1 MQDNRLKDR
10 LKNDVALSADDF
22 KIVHALVQDR
32 HLFYDQALVFSER
45 IPDDYIY
52 PVLGELSKI
61 EFIAKE
67 RVLFPQEMR
76 SVLPER
82 MMRSHNVIPLQKV
95 TGSILE
101 VATTDPLDIYGLDE
115 IYEKTGLKIKARYA
129 EKFRIDS
136 LLNSTFGD
144 SAEIRDVLTDFD
156 KHQAAEDNVP
166 AAMDVI
172 DQISAAISDEKDA
185 PTVKYVQALFRQAIR
200 AKASDMHVEP
210 REKKFLIRFRVDGVL
225 QEIPSP
231 PKHLQD
237 NIITILKVM
246 ADLDI
251 AEKRVPQDGRI
262 RLSFE
267 GRQIDFRV
275 SSLPSVYGEKIV
287 IRVLDTSS
295 VVLEFPNLGFSK
307 DHEAKLRQVIFKPH
321 GIILAAGPT
330 GSGKTTTL
338 YTILK
343 EVATDDRNVTTLED
357 PVEYRLD
364 KMTQCQIETKA
375 GFSFASGLRSILR
388 QDPDVIMVG
397 EIRDRETAELAIQAS
412 LTGHLVLSTVH
423 TNSAVGT
430 VTRLGNMGCDTYLVA
445 ATIAAVLAQRLI
457 RRLCQACRKEY
468 TASIEELKAMGVKS
482 GKPMMLY
489 RKEGCDKC
497 GFTGYKGRVGIHEL
511 LVPDDLLKEMIGK
524 DATEFEL
531 YRHARAKCGLT
542 TLKESGIRKVLQGVT
557 DYPQVLEAT
566 L

>member
-10 LKNDVALSADDF
+10 LKQDVALSPEDF
-22 KIVHALVQDR
+22 KVVHALIQER
-32 HLFYDQALVFSER
+32 SLFYDQALIFSER
-45 IPDDYIY
+45 ISDDYIY
-52 PVLGELSKI
+52 PILSELSGI
-61 EFIAKE
+61 PFLTREQVEFS
-67 RVLFPQEMR
+67 LEMR
-76 SVLPER
+76 NVLPER
-82 MMRSHNVIPLQKV
+82 VLRSSNIIPLKKN
-95 TGSILE
+95 TTKILE
-101 VATTDPLDIYGLDE
+101 VATTDPLDLYAFEE
-115 IYEKTGLKIKARYA
+115 IYDQTGYKLKPRYA

-144 SAEIRDVLTDFD
+144 SAEIRDVLTGFD
-156 KHQAAEDNVP
+156 QQQSENQEGP
-166 AAMDVI
+166 ATLDVI

-200 AKASDMHVEP
+200 RKASDVHVEP
-210 REKKFLIRFRVDGVL
+210 REKRFLIRFRIDGLL
-225 QEIPSP
+225 QEVPSP

-251 AEKRVPQDGRI
+251 SEKRIPQDGRI
-262 RLSFE
+262 RLAFE

-275 SSLPSVYGEKIV
+275 SSLPSIYGEKIV

-295 VVLEFPNLGFSK
+295 IVLEFPTLGFSNE
-307 DHEAKLRQVIFKPH
+307 DEERIRQVIIKPH

-343 EVATDDRNVTTLED
+343 EVSTDDRNVTTLED

-364 KMTQCQIETKA
+364 QMTQCQIENKA
-375 GFSFASGLRSILR
+375 GFGFATGLRSILR

-397 EIRDRETAELAIQAS
+397 EIRDRETAELSIQAS
-412 LTGHLVLSTVH
+412 LTGHLVLSTIH
-423 TNSAVGT
+423 TNSSVGT
-430 VTRLGNMGCDTYLVA
+430 VTRLANMGCDTYLVA
-445 ATIAAVLAQRLI
+445 ATLASVLAQRLV
-457 RRLCQACRKEY
+457 RRMCPSCREAY

-482 GKPMMLY
+482 SKPMKLY
-489 RKEGCDKC
+489 RKAGCDKC

-511 LVPDDLLKEMIGK
+511 LIPDDEMRELIGRE
-524 DATEFEL
+524 AIEFEL
-531 YRHARAKCGLT
+531 FRHARKKCQLR
-542 TLKESGIRKVLQGVT
+542 TLKESGIRKVLKGVC
-557 DYPQVLEAT
+557 DYAQVLEAT

>member
-10 LKNDVALSADDF
+10 LKQDVALSAEDF
-22 KIVHALVQDR
+22 KVVHALIQER
-32 HLFYDQALVFSER
+32 SLFYDEALIFSER
-45 IPDDYIY
+45 ISDDYIY
-52 PVLGELSKI
+52 PLLGELSGI
-61 EFIAKE
+61 PFLVKE
-67 RVLFPQEMR
+67 QVQFPQEMR
-76 SVLPER
+76 NVLPER
-82 MMRSHNVIPLQKV
+82 IMRSSNMIPLEKK
-95 TGSILE
+95 TKAILE
-101 VATTDPLDIYGLDE
+101 VATTDPLDLYAFEDIYHQ
-115 IYEKTGLKIKARYA
+115 TGYKLKPKFA
-129 EKFRIDS
+129 EKYRIDS

-156 KHQAAEDNVP
+156 NQQVQEEEGP
-166 AAMDVI
+166 ASVDVI

-200 AKASDMHVEP
+200 RKASDIHVEP
-210 REKKFLIRFRVDGVL
+210 REKMFLIRFRIDGVL
-225 QEIPSP
+225 QEVPSP

-275 SSLPSVYGEKIV
+275 SSLPSIYGEKIV

-295 VVLEFPNLGFSK
+295 VVLEFPTLGFSK
-307 DHEAKLRQVIFKPH
+307 ENEANLRKVIIKPH

-343 EVATDDRNVTTLED
+343 EVSTDDRNVTTLED

-375 GFSFASGLRSILR
+375 GFSFATGLRSILR

-423 TNSAVGT
+423 TNSSVGT
-430 VTRLGNMGCDTYLVA
+430 VTRLANMGCDTYLVA
-445 ATIAAVLAQRLI
+445 ATLASVLAQRLV
-457 RRLCQACRKEY
+457 RRLCQSCREEY
-468 TASIEELKAMGVKS
+468 MASVEELKAMGVKS
-482 GKPMMLY
+482 AKPMKLY
-489 RKEGCDKC
+489 RKQGCDKC
-497 GFTGYKGRVGIHEL
+497 AFTGYKGRTGIHEL
-511 LVPDDLLKEMIGK
+511 LVPDDELRELIGRE
-524 DATEFEL
+524 ATEFEL
-531 YRHARAKCGLT
+531 FRHARAKCGLK
-542 TLKESGIRKVLQGVT
+542 TLKESGIRKVLQGVS
-557 DYPQVLEAT
+557 DYVQVLEAT